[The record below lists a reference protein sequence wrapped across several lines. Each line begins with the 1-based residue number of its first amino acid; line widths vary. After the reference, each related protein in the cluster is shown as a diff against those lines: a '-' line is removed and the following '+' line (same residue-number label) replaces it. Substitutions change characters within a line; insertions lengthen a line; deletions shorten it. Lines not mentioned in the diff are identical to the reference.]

1 MYLVDDFLC
10 NLVKVLYKLL
20 SFFDSEFFIVVEIF
34 LMFWLIFI
42 LVCVILLSVVVDLLF
57 RFWYLK
63 SFFFSCGMFLS
74 L

>member
-10 NLVKVLYKLL
+10 NFVKVLYKLL